1 MLRTALLTLLVLA
14 GALAGCRRDASDVVT
29 ITFWGM
35 GREGEVVRT
44 FVPAFEAENPGI
56 RVRVQQIPWTA
67 AHEKLLTAFVGRAT
81 PDLAQ
86 LGNTWVPEFVALGAL
101 EDLAP
106 RVAASAAVD
115 ERDYFPGIWATN
127 VVDGTLYGVPWYVD
141 TRLLFYR
148 KSALAEAGFAE
159 PPRTWAEWREAMQRI
174 RARAAPNGY
183 AILLP
188 TNEWTQPVILGM
200 QAGSP
205 LLRDDGRYGA
215 FRGEAFRE
223 AFDFYVG
230 LFRDR
235 LAPPIANTQVAN
247 LYDDFAR
254 GGFAMYITGPWN
266 LGEFARRLPPE
277 FQDDWATAP
286 LPAPDTAS
294 GYPGVSTAGGASL
307 VLFRRARHPEAAW
320 RFVEFL
326 SRPEQQVAFYAGTG
340 SLPARESAWE
350 LGELTA
356 DPRAEA
362 FRVQLRHVRPTPLV
376 PEWEQVAARVMAR
389 AEAAARGAMT
399 EEAALAALD
408 ADVDRILAKRRWL
421 LDREAAR
428 KEASAAGG
436 TFPPA
441 ASPVRRAARP

>member
-1 MLRTALLTLLVLA
+1 
-14 GALAGCRRDASDVVT
+14 VT
-29 ITFWGM
+29 VTFWGM
-35 GREGEVVRT
+35 GREGEVVRQ
-44 FVPAFEAENPGI
+44 FVPAFEAEHPGI
-56 RVRVQQIPWTA
+56 RVRVQQIPWSA

-101 EDLAP
+101 EDLGP
-106 RVAASAAVD
+106 RVAASAAVA
-115 ERDYFPGIWATN
+115 EGDYFPGIWATN

-148 KSALAEAGFAE
+148 KSALAAAGFPE
-159 PPRTWAEWREAMQRI
+159 PPQTWADWREAMRRI
-174 RARAAPNGY
+174 REAAAPTGY

-188 TNEWTQPVILGM
+188 TNEWTQPVIFGM
-200 QAGSP
+200 QAGSA
-205 LLRDDGRYGA
+205 LLRDGGRYGD

-223 AFDFYVG
+223 AFRFYVG
-230 LFRDR
+230 LFRDG
-235 LAPPIANTQVAN
+235 LAPPVANTQVAN

-266 LGEFARRLPPE
+266 LGEFARRLPAE
-277 FQDDWATAP
+277 LQDDWATAP
-286 LPAPDTAS
+286 LPGPD
-294 GYPGVSTAGGASL
+294 GDYPGVSTAGGASL

-326 SRPEQQVAFYAGTG
+326 SRPEQQAAFYAATG

-350 LGELTA
+350 MGTLAEDA
-356 DPRAEA
+356 RAEA
-362 FRVQLRHVRPTPLV
+362 FRQQLRRVVPTPLV

-399 EEAALAALD
+399 EEAALTALD
-408 ADVDRILAKRRWL
+408 ADVDRILSKRRWL
-421 LDREAAR
+421 LDREA
-428 KEASAAGG
+428 EAAESAAGG
-436 TFPPA
+436 GPP
-441 ASPVRRAARP
+441 PVAPAVLP